1 MDRRVF
7 VAGTLGLLA
16 APLAVEGQQAGKVYR
31 IGILSGASAPLPV
44 DHPAFLRAL
53 RERGYVPGQNLLLEE
68 RYAGGT
74 ERLPTMAAELAGLN
88 LDIIV
93 TIGTPAARA
102 AKAATRT
109 IPVVFTIQADPV
121 GRGLVTSLAHPGGNL
136 TGLAAPEELDS
147 KELEVLKEAVP
158 GASRLAYLWDANYG
172 PAATSTWVSNWAAPR
187 LLRVQVQYLEVK
199 DSGDF
204 KEAFEAATKGRADI
218 LLIEDSPLTDVHFG
232 ELAALAVKHRLP
244 AIAAKRTFAEAGLLM
259 SYGVDLRAQ
268 GERRAAFVDKILNGA
283 KPADLPVEQAFRLE
297 LVINLK
303 IAKTLGLTIPPAVL
317 ARADEVIQ

>member
-1 MDRRVF
+1 VDRRVF

-74 ERLPTMAAELAGLN
+74 ERLPTMAAELAGLD
-88 LDIIV
+88 LDIVV

-121 GRGLVTSLAHPGGNL
+121 GRGLVTSLAHPGVTTRGSSCSVAMRTRRAPSRRRSHVRRSTTSPTSLVPTRRWYRPSSNPGIRL
-136 TGLAAPEELDS
+136 NESADLARRRRAGRVRPLPAGPVAARSRQCASTPRICGRTDGDRPRRYRSRTGA
-147 KELEVLKEAVP
+147 
-158 GASRLAYLWDANYG
+158 
-172 PAATSTWVSNWAAPR
+172 AAPR
-187 LLRVQVQYLEVK
+187 SICRC
-199 DSGDF
+199 
-204 KEAFEAATKGRADI
+204 
-218 LLIEDSPLTDVHFG
+218 
-232 ELAALAVKHRLP
+232 
-244 AIAAKRTFAEAGLLM
+244 
-259 SYGVDLRAQ
+259 
-268 GERRAAFVDKILNGA
+268 RRATAGGSWSRFGTQLRLRIRCSGPVRLGHGKLQR
-283 KPADLPVEQAFRLE
+283 PAR
-297 LVINLK
+297 
-303 IAKTLGLTIPPAVL
+303 PAP
-317 ARADEVIQ
+317 